1 VVGGGFVV
9 GCRTLPVNAG
19 RFTDVATRWLWTLAF
34 RRHPIDHAGRHVLGM
49 RSSAAPRGI
58 SGSWWRLVSNSA
70 MILVKWV
77 ATQAWRWGRL
87 AVSRSW
93 GSMAHSRVGDYTV
106 ITTAGDLDVETAAAL
121 RDAIGVVVEAGQRQ
135 EVVDLDAVDFLDSA
149 GLGVLIGGMTL
160 VRAHGGSFG
169 VVCRWD
175 RTLNL
180 LRITGVDQ
188 ALEVHPNLAAMMA
201 SRPG

>member
-1 VVGGGFVV
+1 VEVAEAGGLALLGGKRLGFKKPIEQIGPYCCANRQNPPNGYRDCNVPRRSCLRDAIGVV
-9 GCRTLPVNAG
+9 
-19 RFTDVATRWLWTLAF
+19 
-34 RRHPIDHAGRHVLGM
+34 
-49 RSSAAPRGI
+49 
-58 SGSWWRLVSNSA
+58 
-70 MILVKWV
+70 
-77 ATQAWRWGRL
+77 
-87 AVSRSW
+87 
-93 GSMAHSRVGDYTV
+93 
-106 ITTAGDLDVETAAAL
+106 VETAAAL

-135 EVVDLDAVDFLDSA
+135 VVMDLDAVDFLDSA
-149 GLGVLIGGMTL
+149 GLGVLIGAMTL

-201 SRPG
+201 SRPR